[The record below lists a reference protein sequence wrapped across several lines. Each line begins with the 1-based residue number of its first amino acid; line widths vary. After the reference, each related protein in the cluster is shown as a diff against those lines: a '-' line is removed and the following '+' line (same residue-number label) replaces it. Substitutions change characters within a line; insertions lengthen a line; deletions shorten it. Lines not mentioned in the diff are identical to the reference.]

1 MKRFTRKTTTNTG
14 TVDIKFGVSMP
25 QISTKPRSYKLDEI
39 LNAISPHNVLYNTF
53 VGDITPQT
61 LIYVAFTLL
70 IIYESLDTQIKAVS
84 SNIEP
89 RNGKQSPTVPVLH
102 YASFLIDIYFFWFK
116 IGC

>member
-1 MKRFTRKTTTNTG
+1 
-14 TVDIKFGVSMP
+14 MP

-102 YASFLIDIYFFWFK
+102 YASFLIDIYFFVKLSQLRRFYGWNDTLGSTNF
-116 IGC
+116 